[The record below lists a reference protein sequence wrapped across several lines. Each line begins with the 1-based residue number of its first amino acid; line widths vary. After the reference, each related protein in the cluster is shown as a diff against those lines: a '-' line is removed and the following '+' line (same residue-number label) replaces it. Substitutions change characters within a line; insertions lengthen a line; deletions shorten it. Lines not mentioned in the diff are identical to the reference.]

1 LRIKDVG
8 KVELDPQFF
17 DIYSDIDGHP
27 AASIVLKRAPG
38 SNAAEVIESIKTE
51 LEQIKKE
58 SFPPG
63 MDYEFLEA
71 SEDRGMIYAVVQ
83 TPPHSTLEYTNAKSH
98 EVQAIAK
105 GIEGVTSVSS
115 YAGYEVLTEGRDSN
129 DGTFLIKLKNRSD
142 RKLTSCQILELLEE
156 KCRTISNA
164 KHEFFEPAEVPELR
178 GQHP

>member
-1 LRIKDVG
+1 
-8 KVELDPQFF
+8 VELDPQFF
-17 DIYSDIDGHP
+17 DIYSDINGHP
-27 AASIVLKRAPG
+27 AASIVLKQAPG
-38 SNAAEVIESIKTE
+38 SNTAEVIESIKTE

-71 SEDRGMIYAVVQ
+71 SEDRGMIYAVVK
-83 TPPHSTLEYTNAKSH
+83 TPRDSTLEYTNAKSN

-115 YAGYEVLTEGRDSN
+115 WSGYEVLTEGRSSN

-142 RKLTSCQILELLEE
+142 RKLTSRQILELLEE
-156 KCRTISNA
+156 KCRTISNV
-164 KHEFFEPAEVPELR
+164 KLEFFEPAAVPELR
-178 GQHP
+178 GHHP